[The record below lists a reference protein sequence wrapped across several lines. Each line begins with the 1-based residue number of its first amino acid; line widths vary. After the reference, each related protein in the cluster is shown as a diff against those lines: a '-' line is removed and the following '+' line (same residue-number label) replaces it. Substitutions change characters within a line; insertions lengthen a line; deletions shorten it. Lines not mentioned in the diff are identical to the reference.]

1 MYEFTTDCLTGISEI
16 DEEHSQLFQ
25 MINEAHQLLTEDSLA
40 SLATAKNLV
49 GALRVYAER
58 HFETEESYMVR
69 TNDPELARQ
78 QREHAAFAR
87 KMNEFNL
94 EALDEKDGKKV
105 LESLLMYL
113 AKWLYHHILGSDI
126 MIGKIKP
133 AKQAQDSA
141 GIFAFTEAYKTG
153 ISLVDEEHAKL
164 FEIIQD
170 TYDIIHAELI
180 PDKYDEIVRIL
191 AALKDYTVMHF
202 SDEEQY
208 MAQIKY
214 DGLAAQKRA
223 HEAFVQKLNEIN
235 LEEVDDAQE
244 QYLDELI
251 DFLLGWLKN
260 HILKV
265 DKQIPVAADPKE

>member
-1 MYEFTTDCLTGISEI
+1 MYEFTADCLTGISEI

-69 TNDPELARQ
+69 TNDPELLRQ

-87 KMNEFNL
+87 KINEFNL

-133 AKQAQDSA
+133 AKQEKDGA

-265 DKQIPVAADPKE
+265 DKQIPVAAAPED